1 STAQGAMTRCDGLSF
16 TLIPARAGIQPG
28 SPPSR
33 RRADQSTTLEA
44 APPLTKPAPNALVI
58 QEAAQLARPAG
69 MLELTQRLR
78 LHLADA
84 LAGHR
89 ELLADFFQRVVG
101 VHADAETHA
110 QHALF
115 ARRERSEHA
124 RRGLAQVR
132 LDGGVDRQDRVL
144 VLDEIAEM
152 RILFVADRSLERQ
165 RLLGDLENLAH
176 LFERHAELLGQFR
189 RRRLAADLVE
199 HLARGA
205 HDLVYGLDH
214 VHRDADSARLIG
226 DRSRD
231 RLPDPPGGVGGEFVA
246 AAIFEF
252 IDRLHQADIAFLD

>member
-1 STAQGAMTRCDGLSF
+1 MSARATPAAITGGRIPAGSHFTIRTSPDSGEDRRGAARRKSRRVRACSVGLELDELSKLPSVKSRKSAQAGSTAQGAMTRCDGLSF

-78 LHLADA
+78 LDLADA

-176 LFERHAELLGQFR
+176 LFERHAELLGQFL
-189 RRRLAADLVE
+189 RRRLA
-199 HLARGA
+199 
-205 HDLVYGLDH
+205 
-214 VHRDADSARLIG
+214 
-226 DRSRD
+226 
-231 RLPDPPGGVGGEFVA
+231 
-246 AAIFEF
+246 
-252 IDRLHQADIAFLD
+252 